1 LSSEDDR
8 NAISRREALAGG
20 ALATGGLLVAASP
33 VQARSVRPRR
43 RRVDAVVVGAGL
55 AGLSAASDLVAAGR
69 SVAVLEARDRV
80 GGRTLNH
87 PVGGGEVV
95 EVGGQWVGPGQDRI
109 LARARELGI
118 GTFKTWTRGE
128 QIFDYRGHKTHFSG
142 LIPPLPEP
150 DAGDFAQLL
159 AKIIAAQSQI
169 ATAAP
174 WRSPGAAG
182 LDAQTLETYTLAHTT
197 TPGARFLVDLAVKA
211 VFAAEPRDLS
221 LLHALFY
228 LSAGTG
234 ILCLTSTAGGAQDS
248 RFHGGSQLVSLR
260 LARRLGAR
268 VVLGAPVRRI
278 TQDRSGVSVVSDQGT
293 WHAKRAIVAVAPMLA
308 GRIDYEPALG
318 ALRDGLT
325 QHVPQGSVI
334 KYEAVYPRPF
344 WRTAGLSGYTNSD
357 RPPIHF
363 TYDNSPP
370 SGRPGV
376 LLGFVVG
383 AEARRLGSLGARER
397 RRRVLDAFERLFGAQ
412 AGRPRTLIEQNWSA
426 EPWTRGCYAGY
437 FPPGVWSDF
446 GPALRAPAGRLHWAG
461 TETAEVFNGYMDG
474 AVRSGER
481 AAREV
486 AAET

>member
-1 LSSEDDR
+1 MS
-8 NAISRREALAGG
+8 AVQHQQGVSRREALAGS
-20 ALATGGLLVAASP
+20 ALATGGLLAAAAP
-33 VQARSVRPRR
+33 ARAAARPRR
-43 RRVDAVVVGAGL
+43 VDVVVVGAGL
-55 AGLSAASDLVAAGR
+55 AGLSAASDLVAAGH
-69 SVAVLEARDRV
+69 SVAVLEARERV

-87 PVGGGEVV
+87 PVGAGEVV

-109 LARARELGI
+109 LARARELGVD
-118 GTFKTWTRGE
+118 TFKTYTKGA
-128 QIFDYRGHKTHFSG
+128 QIFDYRGHQTHFNG

-159 AKIIAAQSQI
+159 AKIIVAQGQI

-182 LDAQTLETYTLAHTT
+182 LDAQTLETYALAHTS
-197 TPGARFLVDLAVKA
+197 TPGARFLFDLAVKA
-211 VFAAEPRDLS
+211 VFAAQPRDLS

-234 ILCLTSTAGGAQDS
+234 ILFLTSTAGGAQES
-248 RFHGGSQLVSLR
+248 RFHGGSQLVSIR
-260 LARRLGAR
+260 LAARLGRR
-268 VVLGAPVRRI
+268 VHLGAPVRRI
-278 TQDRSGVSVVSDQGT
+278 DQDARGVTVVSDAGS
-293 WHAKRAIVAVAPMLA
+293 WRARRAIIAVSPLLA
-308 GRIDYEPALG
+308 GRIEYEPALP

-325 QHVPQGSVI
+325 QRVPQGSVI

-344 WRTAGLSGYTNSD
+344 WRSAGLSGYTNSD
-357 RPPIHF
+357 RSPIPF

-376 LLGFVVG
+376 LLGFAVG
-383 AEARRLGSLGARER
+383 ADARHLGTLSTRER
-397 RRRVLDAFERLFGAQ
+397 HRRVLAALVRLFGAR
-412 AGRPRTLIEQNWSA
+412 AARPTALIEQDWSR

-446 GPALRAPAGRLHWAG
+446 GAALRAPVGRLHWAG

-486 AAET
+486 GATL

>member
-1 LSSEDDR
+1 VTPEQ
-8 NAISRREALAGG
+8 NGISRRQALTGG
-20 ALATGGLLVAASP
+20 ALATGGLLAAGSTASAKTTP
-33 VQARSVRPRR
+33 RPRR
-43 RRVDAVVVGAGL
+43 VDVVVVGAGL
-55 AGLSAASDLVAAGR
+55 AGLSAASDLVASGH

-109 LARARELGI
+109 LARARGLGI
-118 GTFKTWTRGE
+118 GTFKTWTRGA
-128 QIFDYRGHKTHFSG
+128 QILDYRGQQSHFTG
-142 LIPPLPEP
+142 LIPPVPEP
-150 DAGDFAQLL
+150 GASDFAHLL
-159 AKIIAAQSQI
+159 GKVIADTSAIS
-169 ATAAP
+169 TAAP

-182 LDAQTLETYTLAHTT
+182 LDAQTLETYTLAHTA
-197 TPGARFLVDLAVKA
+197 TPGARFIFDLAVRA

-228 LSAGTG
+228 LQAGTG
-234 ILCLTSTAGGAQDS
+234 ILFLTSTAGGAQDS

-260 LARRLGAR
+260 LAARLGKR

-278 TQDRSGVSVVSDQGT
+278 AQDAGGVSVVSEAGT
-293 WHAKRAIVAVAPMLA
+293 WRAKRAIIAVSPMLA
-308 GRIDYEPALG
+308 GRIEYEPALG

-325 QHVPQGSVI
+325 QRVPQGSTI
-334 KYEAVYPRPF
+334 KYVAVYPRPF

-357 RPPIHF
+357 RAPIRF
-363 TYDNSPP
+363 TFDNSPP

-383 AEARRLGSLGARER
+383 ADARRLGTLSTRER
-397 RRRVLDAFERLFGAQ
+397 HRQVLGAFERLFGPQ
-412 AGRPRTLIEQNWSA
+412 AGRPRALIEQNWST

-446 GPALRAPAGRLHWAG
+446 GPALRAPIGRLHWAG

-486 AAET
+486 AAEV

>member
-1 LSSEDDR
+1 VTP
-8 NAISRREALAGG
+8 AQPQPGVSRREALAGG
-20 ALATGGLLVAASP
+20 ALATGGLLAAAAP
-33 VQARSVRPRR
+33 ARAAARPRR
-43 RRVDAVVVGAGL
+43 VDVLVVGAGL
-55 AGLSAASDLVAAGR
+55 AGLSAASDLVAAVH
-69 SVAVLEARDRV
+69 SVAVLEARERV

-87 PVGGGEVV
+87 PVGAGEVV

-109 LARARELGI
+109 LARARELGV
-118 GTFKTWTRGE
+118 GTFKTYTHGA
-128 QIFDYRGHKTHFSG
+128 QIFDYRGTQTHFSE

-159 AKIIAAQSQI
+159 GKVIAAQGQI

-174 WRSPGAAG
+174 WRSPGASA
-182 LDAQTLETYTLAHTT
+182 LDAQTLATYTLANTS
-197 TPGARFLVDLAVKA
+197 TPGARFLLELAVKA

-228 LSAGTG
+228 LAAGTG
-234 ILCLTSTAGGAQDS
+234 ILFLTGTAGGAQDS
-248 RFHGGSQLVSLR
+248 RFHGGSQLISIR
-260 LARRLGAR
+260 LAQRLGRR
-268 VVLGAPVRRI
+268 VTLGAPVRRI
-278 TQDRSGVSVVSDQGT
+278 VQDARGVTVVSDAGS
-293 WHAKRAIVAVAPMLA
+293 WRARRVIIAVSPLLA
-308 GRIDYEPALG
+308 GRIEYAPALP

-325 QHVPQGSVI
+325 QRVPQGSVI

-344 WRTAGLSGYTNSD
+344 WRSAGLSGFTNSD
-357 RPPIHF
+357 RSPVGF

-383 AEARRLGSLGARER
+383 ADARHLGTLSTRER
-397 RRRVLDAFERLFGAQ
+397 HRRVLSAFQRLFGRQ
-412 AGRPRTLIEQNWSA
+412 AGRPTALIEQDWSR
-426 EPWTRGCYAGY
+426 EVWTRGCYAGY

-446 GPALRAPAGRLHWAG
+446 GAALRAPVGRLHWAG

-486 AAET
+486 RGEL